1 MDLGHPRKHWSTN
14 GIALWFSTDIARSTI
29 VNLVPCSSCGLP
41 LPPGVRHASSA
52 ECAAA
57 LLAEVATLKNALLR
71 RDQTAR
77 QIAINDTSSSV
88 IAPLLGLRRAI

>member
-1 MDLGHPRKHWSTN
+1 
-14 GIALWFSTDIARSTI
+14 
-29 VNLVPCSSCGLP
+29 
-41 LPPGVRHASSA
+41 
-52 ECAAA
+52 
-57 LLAEVATLKNALLR
+57 LAEVATLKNALLR